1 METKP
6 QKQPTKSELIRQKI
20 NEVIDAG
27 FSLTQIS
34 KFSQIPYHRL
44 AYMMR
49 NNDEP
54 TVDEAAMIERGIDE
68 LIEDQKQKLQR
79 LSSMSM

>member
-1 METKP
+1 METKT
-6 QKQPTKSELIRQKI
+6 QSQPRKSELIRQKI

-34 KFSQIPYHRL
+34 KFSRIPYHRL

-49 NNDEP
+49 HRDEP

-68 LIEDQKQKLQR
+68 LIEDQRQRLQR
-79 LSSMSM
+79 ISTMTM